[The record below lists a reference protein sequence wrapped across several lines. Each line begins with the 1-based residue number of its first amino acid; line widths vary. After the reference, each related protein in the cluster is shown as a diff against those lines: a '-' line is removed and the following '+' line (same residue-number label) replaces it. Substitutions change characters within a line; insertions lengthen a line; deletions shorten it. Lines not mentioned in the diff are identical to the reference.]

1 MSDTTLTILAVLILI
16 GASLL
21 WLLIRYLIR
30 RAVDKTVDGIA
41 NKITQKKIDDGKYN
55 QSENLADRYK

>member
-1 MSDTTLTILAVLILI
+1 MSDTTYLLLVVGLII
-16 GASLL
+16 GGSLL

-30 RAVDKTVDGIA
+30 RAIDSTVDGIS
-41 NKITQKKIDDGKYN
+41 NKIIQKKIDKGKYD